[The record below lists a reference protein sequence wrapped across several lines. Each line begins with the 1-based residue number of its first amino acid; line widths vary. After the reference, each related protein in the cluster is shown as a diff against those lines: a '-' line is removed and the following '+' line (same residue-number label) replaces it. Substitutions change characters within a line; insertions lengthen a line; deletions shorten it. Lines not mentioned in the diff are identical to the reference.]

1 VSGHGGGKPVAGK
14 TDFESMSHEQMYE
27 LLRSADMHTVSNL
40 SEKLASVAKT
50 VNKIGNDLK
59 GHVMALEWEGKGG
72 EAFREWGNQTANATL
87 KLGEYAD
94 SAGKW
99 MGEVSQHIVQ
109 AHANMP
115 ALSLTTGAKSD
126 LHLATEHMKKSDSPS
141 FEKSAML
148 ASSRIEG
155 TRSDAA
161 AEMQKL
167 ATSYV
172 HAGTQINAL
181 KPPTFPP
188 PAHELGTHWVD
199 PHQHVAIPGQA
210 PPVVPGGGSRA
221 TFASKHTTDSNESPG
236 TAYVIPS
243 DGHHEAANPATS
255 VSDNHA
261 LPAAHMEIDSTAP
274 PAAPPGAPG
283 SFGQTPVQD
292 SPKSPASGFLP
303 PAFGGPG
310 AGPLGYNGAR
320 GGESFGGRSGGASGG
335 RLPRLSLPGE
345 FSEGG
350 TSAGARGALPRSNGI
365 VGGRPI
371 QSSNGQPPS
380 RLPRG
385 TVVGGEEGAS
395 SRPATGRGMPG
406 MRMGG
411 GSETGAARNGLV
423 GGRRLASESG
433 GVVGRPGQAGRMGS
447 RPFSQGGSGL
457 VREEAGGAEETA
469 GRKPGQIGRSGATP
483 PGGGRGSRRRE
494 TEGADDRP
502 DYLTEDEE
510 TWQQGNRRV
519 VPPVID

>member
-1 VSGHGGGKPVAGK
+1 MSGHGGGKPVAGK
-14 TDFESMSHEQMYE
+14 TDFDSMSHEQMYA
-27 LLRSADMHTVSNL
+27 LLKSADMHTVSNL
-40 SEKLASVAKT
+40 SEKLASVAKM
-50 VNKIGNDLK
+50 VNKIGGDLK

-99 MGEVSQHIVQ
+99 MGEVSHHIVE
-109 AHANMP
+109 AHSNMP

-161 AEMQKL
+161 AQMQKL
-167 ATSYV
+167 TTSYV

-188 PAHELGTHWVD
+188 PASQLGTGWVD
-199 PHQHVAIPGQA
+199 PHPHVATPGQA
-210 PPVVPGGGSRA
+210 SPVVPGGGSSAAFVGKHPADSSESA
-221 TFASKHTTDSNESPG
+221 TAS
-236 TAYVIPS
+236 YVIPS
-243 DGHHEAANPATS
+243 GGHHVTGNSAIP
-255 VSDNHA
+255 VSGNHG
-261 LPAAHMEIDSTAP
+261 LPEAHMEIDSVTP
-274 PAAPPGAPG
+274 TAAPPGSPG
-283 SFGQTPVQD
+283 SFGQAPVQD
-292 SPKSPASGFLP
+292 GPKSPASGFLP

-310 AGPLGYNGAR
+310 AGPLSYNGTR
-320 GGESFGGRSGGASGG
+320 GGESFGGRPGGGSGG

-350 TSAGARGALPRSNGI
+350 TSAGARGALPRPNGI

-395 SRPATGRGMPG
+395 SRPTTGRGMPG

-423 GGRRLASESG
+423 GGRRLASEPG

-447 RPFSQGGSGL
+447 RPFSQGGTGL
-457 VREEAGGAEETA
+457 VRGGSGEAEDSA
-469 GRKPGQIGRSGATP
+469 GRKPGQIGRSGGTP
-483 PGGGRGSRRRE
+483 PGGRSPRRRE
-494 TEGADDRP
+494 NEGADDRP
-502 DYLTEDEE
+502 DYLTEDDE
-510 TWQQGNRRV
+510 TWQQGNRRI